1 MKKPP
6 TQETK
11 ALRITAV
18 IIFVGMAVIIWVNSQ
33 TIDID
38 GEREAMRQ
46 ANLNSNKQL
55 EWLDELPII
64 KALPESNVTAPQ
76 CRCYLKEEVE

>member
-6 TQETK
+6 SQETK

-18 IIFVGMAVIIWVNSQ
+18 LVFVGMVVIVWWNSQ
-33 TIDID
+33 TIDISS
-38 GEREAMRQ
+38 ERKLMRRIE
-46 ANLNSNKQL
+46 LNSNKQL

-76 CRCYLKEEVE
+76 CRCCLKEEVE